1 MKLNSLEDMLAFGQK
16 IATRL
21 QGGEVL
27 ELVGDVG
34 AGKTTFTKGL
44 ALGLG
49 VQGTVQSPTFTISRE
64 YETSS
69 AIRLVH
75 YDFYRLQ
82 EAGIMADELL
92 DQAYALAKK
101 MTSKS
106 PVAIALSRQMMY
118 RNSAQPHPV
127 EAHKV
132 DSQAIY
138 AMGKSPD
145 GHEGVASFLEKR
157 PANFP
162 GKVSRDLPEFYPW
175 WRKREFGG

>member
-1 MKLNSLEDMLAFGQK
+1 MKLDSLEDMLAFGQK

-69 AIRLVH
+69 LIRLVH

-82 EAGIMADELL
+82 EAGIMADELFETL
-92 DQAYALAKK
+92 NDPHNVVVIEW
-101 MTSKS
+101 SDS
-106 PVAIALSRQMMY
+106 VAEVLPEDRLTIAISLVAGDETAREVSMH
-118 RNSAQPHPV
+118 A
-127 EAHKV
+127 
-132 DSQAIY
+132 
-138 AMGKSPD
+138 G
-145 GHEGVASFLEKR
+145 GVASTRLLGEK
-157 PANFP
+157 A
-162 GKVSRDLPEFYPW
+162 
-175 WRKREFGG
+175 

>member
-1 MKLNSLEDMLAFGQK
+1 MLAFGQK

-69 AIRLVH
+69 LIRLVH

-82 EAGIMADELL
+82 EAGIMTDELFE
-92 DQAYALAKK
+92 
-101 MTSKS
+101 
-106 PVAIALSRQMMY
+106 VLS
-118 RNSAQPHPV
+118 
-127 EAHKV
+127 
-132 DSQAIY
+132 DSQSVVVIEW
-138 AMGKSPD
+138 SD
-145 GHEGVASFLEKR
+145 SVTEV
-157 PANFP
+157 
-162 GKVSRDLPEFYPW
+162 LPED
-175 WRKREFGG
+175 RLTITISLLADDENAREVNIRAGGHTSARLLGEGA